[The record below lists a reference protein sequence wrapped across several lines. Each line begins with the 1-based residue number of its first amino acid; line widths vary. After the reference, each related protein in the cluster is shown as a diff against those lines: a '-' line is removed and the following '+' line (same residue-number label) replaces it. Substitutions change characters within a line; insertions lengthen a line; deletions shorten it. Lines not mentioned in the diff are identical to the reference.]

1 MIGIGFAARAKR
13 CGRMKAGSKS
23 PTGRANHFNSFSKIY
38 ESCPQMR
45 LCFISPFLAMVPDA
59 LTRLPILR
67 DRLLRHQ
74 RLPFM
79 EFWRLISDKGLSA
92 VCFQALKLMES

>member
-23 PTGRANHFNSFSKIY
+23 PTGPANHFNSFSKIY

-45 LCFISPFLAMVPDA
+45 LCFISPSLAMVPDA
-59 LTRLPILR
+59 PTRLPI
-67 DRLLRHQ
+67 
-74 RLPFM
+74 
-79 EFWRLISDKGLSA
+79 
-92 VCFQALKLMES
+92 